1 MKPKTKHIMSKTCLP
16 EHQIIYLIIGLND
29 PYVQII
35 NLNVCAFRTTQST
48 NLTREY
54 YFSI

>member
-16 EHQIIYLIIGLND
+16 ERPIIYWMIGHND